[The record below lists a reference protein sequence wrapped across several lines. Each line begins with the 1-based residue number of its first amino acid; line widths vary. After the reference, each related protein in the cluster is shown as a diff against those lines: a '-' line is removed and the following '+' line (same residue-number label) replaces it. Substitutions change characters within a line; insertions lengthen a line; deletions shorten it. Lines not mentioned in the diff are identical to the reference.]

1 MRRLDYT
8 LELESEGYTVMSY
21 SGFNG
26 SPKADSC
33 LPIRM
38 TVLDCHNKAAETDI
52 VNMAIIPY
60 NIDLADKDFR
70 QHYADILYG
79 ENADW
84 ILVQFQVRGRG
95 LRLEFLNLT
104 TDDTEELDLDLAL
117 DLTQSDLSLRGNLS
131 RLYLQFDVPHWN
143 GNPDMVYK
151 VFMDYETI
159 VKGDS
164 PHNTIIISEYGQYA
178 QRTLLFKN
186 DHRNETMDDIP
197 IRASITE
204 YVDL

>member
-1 MRRLDYT
+1 MRRLEYT
-8 LELESEGYTVMSY
+8 LELESEGYTVLSY
-21 SGFNG
+21 SGFTG
-26 SPKADSC
+26 VPKSDNC
-33 LPIRM
+33 LPIKM
-38 TVLDCHNKAAETDI
+38 TVLNCHNKAIKTD
-52 VNMAIIPY
+52 VANMAKIPCGLDLGTKSFHQQY
-60 NIDLADKDFR
+60 VNIL
-70 QHYADILYG
+70 HG

-84 ILVQFQVRGRG
+84 ILAQFQIRGRG
-95 LRLEFLNLT
+95 LRLQFLNLI
-104 TDDTEELDLDLAL
+104 TDETEELDLDLAL
-117 DLTQSDLSLRGNLS
+117 NLTQSDLSLRGNLS

-143 GNPDMVYK
+143 GNPDTVYK
-151 VFMDYETI
+151 VFMDYGTI

-164 PHNTIIISEYGQYA
+164 PHSTIIISEYEQCA